1 MPRSTEETLKQIQ
14 KQGLSI
20 SIVSTENSR
29 SSYALDSSG
38 SKEVKTKQSA
48 SIDKT
53 PKPTTRSLVVT
64 ENKPTLVQSKP
75 IPITTSELRSY
86 TGQTIFSSNQ
96 SSPVESKMQSGNK
109 KGTIFP
115 PALETRAFG
124 SQSWSN
130 PSTLTTEKKGS
141 GGFNRIGQPD
151 NKSSGRVSQ
160 NSTAFSESKT
170 PNVRANQNIL
180 QLTDGKSQNRNNQ
193 STSISECKVP
203 VSSCSQSQLS
213 FEGKLTGNQGRNT
226 PSSPPLEKKIL
237 NSTQVRSS
245 QNFSAVHENK
255 NSASQR
261 TANQL
266 LNNNQVKVIQ
276 NKSADMKTPN
286 QIRVQQSPNL
296 RSVKHIS
303 IEKVQTTVKSV
314 NEQPSVDSPVSE
326 RSMNNPFRVASTTLG
341 KKVSNSEEKSSVK
354 LVSQSVVSALSENN
368 SSALSKISQN
378 LSVHVENKANSQAVK
393 VSSVSSESS
402 QKPSVSSDHSPSSP
416 MSPPTTIAPGKR
428 IVGIKRSQPVRIV
441 TQNSPVAAK
450 KKCIKRA
457 PPGVP
462 SNSNRLQTNSRTNVD
477 PSNSNSEEN
486 TPKEKFFK
494 MNLTP
499 GLTITPVNANLK
511 GGPNS
516 RPNAPKGPIPS
527 TSAVTHCPSCNEIS
541 VNLNFCDSCNAKIP
555 ANSQQISV
563 SADSFVYTKKTTSI
577 HKKVYSFQFQK
588 SVNKIMVETNPLMQ
602 VSPRSKGR
610 PRTRRKFVEPV
621 CYTLSSDDDDEEP
634 APYHPIFPQPQLFP
648 VDSEGSKSEHSS
660 TSEILQE
667 ENQEFDDQQFPG
679 VTEIN
684 EQIEIEEPDEEEMMD
699 YECEEEEEID
709 ESIEEEEEEDEE
721 IAAEDPEPDVVPGQ
735 KPTDYPLRCR
745 SIRIGLIKYIQDLI
759 VYTYRCLWQW
769 IV

>member
-1 MPRSTEETLKQIQ
+1 
-14 KQGLSI
+14 
-20 SIVSTENSR
+20 
-29 SSYALDSSG
+29 
-38 SKEVKTKQSA
+38 
-48 SIDKT
+48 
-53 PKPTTRSLVVT
+53 
-64 ENKPTLVQSKP
+64 
-75 IPITTSELRSY
+75 
-86 TGQTIFSSNQ
+86 
-96 SSPVESKMQSGNK
+96 MQSGTK

-266 LNNNQVKVIQ
+266 LNTNQVKVIQ

-296 RSVKHIS
+296 LRSVKHIS

-314 NEQPSVDSPVSE
+314 NEQPSLDSPVSE
-326 RSMNNPFRVASTTLG
+326 RSMNNPFRLASTTL
-341 KKVSNSEEKSSVK
+341 
-354 LVSQSVVSALSENN
+354 
-368 SSALSKISQN
+368 
-378 LSVHVENKANSQAVK
+378 ENKANSQAVK

-402 QKPSVSSDHSPSSP
+402 QKPSVSSDHSASSP

-441 TQNSPVAAK
+441 TQNSPVATK

-462 SNSNRLQTNSRTNVD
+462 SNSNCLQTNSRANVD

-486 TPKEKFFK
+486 TPKEKIFK

-499 GLTITPVNANLK
+499 GLTITPVNANSK

-527 TSAVTHCPSCNEIS
+527 TSAVAHCPSCNEIS

-555 ANSQQISV
+555 AISQQISL

-577 HKKVYSFQFQK
+577 HKS
-588 SVNKIMVETNPLMQ
+588 L
-602 VSPRSKGR
+602 
-610 PRTRRKFVEPV
+610 
-621 CYTLSSDDDDEEP
+621 
-634 APYHPIFPQPQLFP
+634 
-648 VDSEGSKSEHSS
+648 
-660 TSEILQE
+660 
-667 ENQEFDDQQFPG
+667 
-679 VTEIN
+679 
-684 EQIEIEEPDEEEMMD
+684 
-699 YECEEEEEID
+699 
-709 ESIEEEEEEDEE
+709 
-721 IAAEDPEPDVVPGQ
+721 
-735 KPTDYPLRCR
+735 
-745 SIRIGLIKYIQDLI
+745 
-759 VYTYRCLWQW
+759 
-769 IV
+769 